1 MRCFHKNRQESRR
14 VKYIDGYA
22 LDTAVTHETRFGI
35 IALLLM
41 AAMSFTYVPFA
52 IAADSAPAEE
62 LKVFVRPGCP
72 YCEAAKKFVPELRRT
87 RPTLRIQIR
96 DITED
101 RQALAELQ
109 TLADRFGLHPIG
121 VPAFYLRGKLII
133 GFDSAETTGRELA
146 ALLDQP
152 AAPAL
157 SNGLAPEI
165 HLPLLGTV
173 NLRRLGLPLFTI
185 VLGLLDG
192 FNPCAMWVLL
202 FLLSMLIN
210 LSSRKKMFLIGGVF
224 VGVSGLVYFAF
235 MAAWLNIFFL
245 IVMSRLTQRLLGAVA
260 LLVGSLNVKDY
271 FAFGAG
277 LSVGIPERAKPHI
290 YRQVRQIIR
299 AENLT
304 GALAAVILLALLV
317 NTVEL
322 LCTAGIP
329 AIYTRVLTEQALPG
343 WAYYGYLALYN
354 LAYMADDSLMLGVAV
369 ATLSGQKL
377 QERGGRW
384 LKLLSGMVM
393 LALGL
398 VLLLRPEWLGEIG

>member
-1 MRCFHKNRQESRR
+1 M
-14 VKYIDGYA
+14 
-22 LDTAVTHETRFGI
+22 THRTHFDI
-35 IALLLM
+35 IVSLLLASLLFVGATRSM
-41 AAMSFTYVPFA
+41 AAEP
-52 IAADSAPAEE
+52 APAEE
-62 LKVFVRPGCP
+62 LQVFVRPGCP
-72 YCEAAKKFVPELRRT
+72 YCEAAKRFLPELQRS
-87 RPTLRIQIR
+87 RPTLRIRIR
-96 DITED
+96 DISED
-101 RQALAELQ
+101 RQALADLQ
-109 TLADRFGLHPIG
+109 NLADRFGLHPIG

-133 GFDSAETTGRELA
+133 GFDSGETTGRELA

-152 AAPAL
+152 AAP
-157 SNGLAPEI
+157 GITDGPAPAI
-165 HLPLLGTV
+165 HLPLLGPV
-173 NLRRLGLPLFTI
+173 DLRRLGLPLFTI

-192 FNPCAMWVLL
+192 FNPCAMWLLL

-210 LSSRKKMFLIGGVF
+210 LRDRKKMFLIGGVF
-224 VGVSGLVYFAF
+224 VAVSGLVYFAF

-245 IVMSRLTQRLLGAVA
+245 IGMSRLTQLLLGAIA

-277 LSVGIPERAKPHI
+277 LSVGIPERAKPRI

-304 GALAAVILLALLV
+304 GALAAVSLLALLV

-354 LAYMADDSLMLGVAV
+354 LAYMADDSLMLAIAV
-369 ATLSGQKL
+369 VTLSGRKL

-384 LKLLSGMVM
+384 LKLVSGMVM

-398 VLLLRPEWLGEIG
+398 ILLLRPEWLGKL

>member
-1 MRCFHKNRQESRR
+1 M
-14 VKYIDGYA
+14 
-22 LDTAVTHETRFGI
+22 THRTHFDI
-35 IALLLM
+35 IVSLLLASLLFVGATRSM
-41 AAMSFTYVPFA
+41 AAEP
-52 IAADSAPAEE
+52 APAEE
-62 LKVFVRPGCP
+62 LQVFVRPGCP
-72 YCEAAKKFVPELRRT
+72 YCEAAKRFLPELQRS
-87 RPTLRIQIR
+87 RPTLRIRIR
-96 DITED
+96 DISED
-101 RQALAELQ
+101 RQALADLQ
-109 TLADRFGLHPIG
+109 NLADRFGMRPIG

-133 GFDSAETTGRELA
+133 GFDSGETTGRELA

-152 AAPAL
+152 AAP
-157 SNGLAPEI
+157 GITDGPAPAI
-165 HLPLLGTV
+165 QLPLLGPV
-173 NLRRLGLPLFTI
+173 DLRRLGLPLFTI

-192 FNPCAMWVLL
+192 FNPCAMWLLL

-210 LSSRKKMFLIGGVF
+210 LRDRKKMFLIGGVF
-224 VGVSGLVYFAF
+224 VAVSGLVYFAF

-245 IVMSRLTQRLLGAVA
+245 IGMSRLTQLLLGAIA

-277 LSVGIPERAKPHI
+277 LSVGIPERAKPRI

-304 GALAAVILLALLV
+304 GALAAVSLLALLV

-354 LAYMADDSLMLGVAV
+354 LAYMADDSLMLAIAV
-369 ATLSGQKL
+369 VTLSGRKL

-384 LKLLSGMVM
+384 LKLVSGMVM

-398 VLLLRPEWLGEIG
+398 ILLLRPEWLGKL

>member
-1 MRCFHKNRQESRR
+1 MTHR
-14 VKYIDGYA
+14 VHFA
-22 LDTAVTHETRFGI
+22 TVVM
-35 IALLLM
+35 LLI
-41 AAMSFTYVPFA
+41 SFA
-52 IAADSAPAEE
+52 IAGAKLADAAELAPAEE
-62 LKVFVRPGCP
+62 LQVFVRPGCP
-72 YCEAAKKFVPELRRT
+72 YCEAAKKFLPELQRT
-87 RPTLRIQIR
+87 RPKLRIHVR
-96 DITED
+96 DISED
-101 RQALAELQ
+101 RQALADLQ
-109 TLADRFGLHPIG
+109 NLADRFGLRPIG
-121 VPAFYLRGKLII
+121 VPAFYLRGKLIV

-152 AAPAL
+152 AAP
-157 SNGLAPEI
+157 GLTDGSAPAI
-165 HLPLLGTV
+165 QLPLLGPV
-173 NLRRLGLPLFTI
+173 ELRRLGLPLFTI

-192 FNPCAMWVLL
+192 FNPCAMWLLL

-210 LSSRKKMFLIGGVF
+210 LGDRKKMFLIGGVF
-224 VGVSGLVYFAF
+224 VAVSGLVYFAF
-235 MAAWLNIFFL
+235 MAAWLNIFFV
-245 IVMSRLTQRLLGAVA
+245 IGMTRWTQLLLGAVA

-277 LSVGIPERAKPHI
+277 LSVGIPERAKPRI

-329 AIYTRVLTEQALPG
+329 ALYTRVLTEQALPG

-354 LAYMADDSLMLGVAV
+354 LAYMADDSLMLAIAV
-369 ATLSGQKL
+369 VTLSGRKL

-384 LKLLSGMVM
+384 LKLISGMVM

-398 VLLLRPEWLGEIG
+398 VLLLRPDWLDKIG

>member
-1 MRCFHKNRQESRR
+1 
-14 VKYIDGYA
+14 
-22 LDTAVTHETRFGI
+22 VTHRTHFDI
-35 IALLLM
+35 IVSLLLASLMFVGATRSM
-41 AAMSFTYVPFA
+41 AAAP
-52 IAADSAPAEE
+52 APAEE
-62 LKVFVRPGCP
+62 LQVFVRPGCP
-72 YCEAAKKFVPELRRT
+72 YCEAAKRFLPELQRS
-87 RPTLRIQIR
+87 RPTLRIRIR
-96 DITED
+96 DISED
-101 RQALAELQ
+101 RQALADLQ
-109 TLADRFGLHPIG
+109 NLADRFGMRPIG

-133 GFDSAETTGRELA
+133 GFDSGETTGRELA

-152 AAPAL
+152 AAP
-157 SNGLAPEI
+157 GITDGPAPAI
-165 HLPLLGTV
+165 QLPLLGPV
-173 NLRRLGLPLFTI
+173 DLLRLGLPLFTI

-192 FNPCAMWVLL
+192 FNPCAMWLLL

-210 LSSRKKMFLIGGVF
+210 LRDRKKMFLIGGVF
-224 VGVSGLVYFAF
+224 VAVSGLVYFAF

-245 IVMSRLTQRLLGAVA
+245 IGMSRLTQLLLGAIA

-277 LSVGIPERAKPHI
+277 LSVGIPERAKPRI

-304 GALAAVILLALLV
+304 GALAAVSLLALLV

-354 LAYMADDSLMLGVAV
+354 LAYMADDSLMLAIAV
-369 ATLSGQKL
+369 VTLSGRKL

-384 LKLLSGMVM
+384 LKLVSGMVM

-398 VLLLRPEWLGEIG
+398 ILLLRPEWLGKL

>member
-1 MRCFHKNRQESRR
+1 MTHR
-14 VKYIDGYA
+14 VHFA
-22 LDTAVTHETRFGI
+22 TAVM
-35 IALLLM
+35 LLIR
-41 AAMSFTYVPFA
+41 FA
-52 IAADSAPAEE
+52 IAGAKLADAAELAPAEE
-62 LKVFVRPGCP
+62 LQVFVRPGCP
-72 YCEAAKKFVPELRRT
+72 YCEAAKKFLPELQRT
-87 RPTLRIQIR
+87 RPKLRIHVR
-96 DITED
+96 DISED
-101 RQALAELQ
+101 RQALADLQ
-109 TLADRFGLHPIG
+109 NLADRFGLQPIG
-121 VPAFYLRGKLII
+121 VPAFYLRGKLIV

-152 AAPAL
+152 AAP
-157 SNGLAPEI
+157 GLTDGSAPAI
-165 HLPLLGTV
+165 QLPLLGPV
-173 NLRRLGLPLFTI
+173 ELRRLGLPLFTI

-192 FNPCAMWVLL
+192 FNPCAMWLLL

-210 LSSRKKMFLIGGVF
+210 LGDRKKMFLIGGVF
-224 VGVSGLVYFAF
+224 VAVSGLVYFAF
-235 MAAWLNIFFL
+235 MAAWLNIFFV
-245 IVMSRLTQRLLGAVA
+245 IGMTRWTQLLLGAVA

-277 LSVGIPERAKPHI
+277 LSVGIPERAKPRI

-329 AIYTRVLTEQALPG
+329 AIYTRVLTDQALPG

-354 LAYMADDSLMLGVAV
+354 LAYMADDGLMLAIAV
-369 ATLSGQKL
+369 VTLSGQKL

-384 LKLLSGMVM
+384 LKLVSGMVM
-393 LALGL
+393 LVLGL
-398 VLLLRPEWLGEIG
+398 ALLLRPEWLEKIG